1 MRFDLKSQKIKIKYF
16 TDTKCIFRH
25 HFMYKNLDKLSRVHL
40 GKFFQEHPNLH
51 LAKKMYMENT
61 SKKKKIETGCTT

>member
-1 MRFDLKSQKIKIKYF
+1 
-16 TDTKCIFRH
+16 
-25 HFMYKNLDKLSRVHL
+25 MYKNLDKLSRVHL